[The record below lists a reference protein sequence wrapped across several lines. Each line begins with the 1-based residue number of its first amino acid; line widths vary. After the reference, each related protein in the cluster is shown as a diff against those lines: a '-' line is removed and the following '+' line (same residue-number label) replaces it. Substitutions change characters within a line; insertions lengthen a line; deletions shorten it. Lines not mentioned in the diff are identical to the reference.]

1 MFPADAPLPN
11 ASNLNWSAGQAPTPN
26 AVTVDL
32 SADGNVNVFN
42 ERGTV
47 NVIIDIA
54 GYYDDHNHD
63 DRYVPQGEIVM
74 SHGAGAFGN
83 PPASVQVFGHS
94 FANLNGTGFANMPL
108 DGPAQLGG
116 VKYGLD
122 SITYCLDIL
131 LAGPIVNAVTVS
143 GSTNLFAPVVTATDE
158 TDRTAD
164 GCFSVNV
171 GDPNSTSFIIAWNF
185 TGGPG
190 DLRIV
195 SVTSSWAPAST
206 IMDLGTAV
214 SPATSDTDASNG

>member
-1 MFPADAPLPN
+1 
-11 ASNLNWSAGQAPTPN
+11 
-26 AVTVDL
+26 
-32 SADGNVNVFN
+32 
-42 ERGTV
+42 
-47 NVIIDIA
+47 
-54 GYYDDHNHD
+54 
-63 DRYVPQGEIVM
+63 
-74 SHGAGAFGN
+74 
-83 PPASVQVFGHS
+83 VQVFGHS

-206 IMDLGTAV
+206 IMDLGTGV